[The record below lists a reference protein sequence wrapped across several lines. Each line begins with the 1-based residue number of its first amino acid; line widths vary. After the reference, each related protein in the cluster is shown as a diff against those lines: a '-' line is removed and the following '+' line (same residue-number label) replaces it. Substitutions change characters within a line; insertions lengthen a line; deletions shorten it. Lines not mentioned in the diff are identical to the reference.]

1 MTPKT
6 GPSSDAASTSTR
18 GAFWQLAR
26 RMLHHKANVVGALVM
41 AFVSAA
47 GLGAGLV
54 GIALVLKQ
62 VLPDAK
68 SGFEGR
74 SLQQMAQEAA
84 AKAPGWLSVPQGWID
99 GLPTDRFDSVV
110 WLVVGLGVLTL
121 VGGAANFL
129 HRYLSLSLTTH
140 VVAEVR
146 RDAYEHVLMM
156 PLGRIIGGSS
166 ADTIS
171 RIVNDANTLNRG
183 FSALTSQVVA
193 QLTKG
198 IAAAIAAFVIDW
210 RLSLVTLAVAPV
222 LFFVIRTLGKR
233 IRRGSKRAMKGQAK
247 LLESATEAMFG
258 FRVMKVYGA
267 EGRELERFESHNRQV
282 VKEQLRVRTARALA
296 GPLIELLAIIVM
308 GALALV
314 AAKAIIDSEL
324 DPANFLTALMSLA
337 VAGNALKPLNNLA
350 QDIQQADAAAQRL
363 LEVMHVAPEP
373 TGGTNALP
381 RHTKSIAFEDVRFK
395 YPTGRMFAVDGV
407 SLEIPFGS
415 TVAFVGPN
423 GCGKT
428 TLLGLVPR
436 LYAPSEGSVRIDG
449 MDVDEVQLS
458 SLRAQI
464 GVVSQEVVLFAGTIA
479 ENIAYS
485 KPNAAREEIERAAK
499 LAHADAF
506 IRELPEGYDTPVG
519 AQGLT
524 LSGGQ
529 RQRLSI
535 ARALLRD
542 PAILI
547 LDEATSMIDA
557 ESEAQI
563 AAAISEQAGR
573 RTTLVVAHRFSTI
586 TSADRIVVMDKG
598 KVLDVGRHEELVE
611 RCELYRQLASHQ
623 TLPSGAAT

>member
-1 MTPKT
+1 MTAAREPTK
-6 GPSSDAASTSTR
+6 AASSSTR

-26 RMLHHKANVVGALVM
+26 RMLHHKANVAAALGM

-68 SGFEGR
+68 TGFAGR
-74 SLQQMAQEAA
+74 SLQEMAQDGAA
-84 AKAPGWLSVPQGWID
+84 NAPGWLSVPQGWID
-99 GLPTDRFDSVV
+99 ALPTDRFDSVV

-140 VVAEVR
+140 VVAKIR
-146 RDAYEHVLMM
+146 HDAYERVLMM
-156 PLGRIIGGSS
+156 PLGRVIGGSS
-166 ADTIS
+166 ADMIS
-171 RIVNDANTLNRG
+171 RIVNDANALSRG
-183 FSALTSQVVA
+183 LSALTSQVLA

-198 IAAAIAAFVIDW
+198 IAAATAAFIIDW

-222 LFFVIRTLGKR
+222 LVFVVRTLGKR
-233 IRRGSKRAMKGQAK
+233 IRRASKRAMKGQAK
-247 LLESATEAMFG
+247 LLETATEAMLG

-267 EGRELERFESHNRQV
+267 EARELERFEGHNRAV
-282 VKEQLRVRTARALA
+282 VREQLRVRTARALA
-296 GPLIELLAIIVM
+296 GPVIEILASFVL
-308 GALALV
+308 GGLALV
-314 AAKAIIDSEL
+314 AAKAIIDNEL
-324 DPANFLTALMSLA
+324 DPADFLTALTSLA
-337 VAGNALKPLNNLA
+337 VAGNALKPLNNLL

-363 LEVMHVAPEP
+363 VEVLHEPVEAP
-373 TGGTNALP
+373 GGTRALP
-381 RHTKSIAFEDVRFK
+381 RHTRSIAFEHASFR
-395 YPTGRMFAVDGV
+395 YPNARTNAVDDV
-407 SLEIPFGS
+407 HLEIPFGE

-436 LYAPSEGSVRIDG
+436 LYAPTEGVVRVDG
-449 MDVDEVQLS
+449 MDVGEVQLE

-464 GVVSQEVVLFAGTIA
+464 GVVAQEVVLFAGTIA

-485 KPNAAREEIERAAK
+485 KLGATRAEIEQAAR
-499 LAHADAF
+499 LAHADGF
-506 IRELPEGYDTPVG
+506 IRELAEGYDTQVG

-563 AAAISEQAGR
+563 AAAIAEQAGR

-586 TSADRIVVMDKG
+586 ASADRIVVMDKG
-598 KVLDVGRHEELVE
+598 RVIDVGRHEELVD
-611 RCELYRQLASHQ
+611 RCRLYHQLAAHQ
-623 TLPSGAAT
+623 ALPMGTTS